1 MDDHNKAVATIA
13 GQVKKFH
20 SRQQPFRI
28 YHGSTNSTR
37 QSQHDHN
44 NTINTA
50 HLNHVIRTD
59 CEAQTV
65 LVEPNVPMDHLV
77 QATLAAGLV
86 PLVVMEFPGITVGGG
101 FSGTSGE
108 SSSFRHGFFDATV
121 NWIEIV
127 LPNGEVRIASKN
139 TDPDLF
145 WGAASAFGTL
155 GVVTLLEVQCQQAKP
170 YVELKYQSSSCMAQA
185 MDIFRTAAADPQI
198 DYLDGIVFARDQI
211 VVCTGRLTDALP
223 ANVKPQRFTGAR
235 DPWFYLHAQ
244 KRANSCSRK
253 PDYIPLTDYLFRYD
267 RGGFWVARYAYSYFL
282 VPFNRITRYILDYF
296 MHTRV
301 MYHALHESGHSKRYI
316 IQDVAVPYAAT
327 TEFLDWLDQKQNF
340 GAYPIWLCPL
350 RQSEGLMSRTDSNCA
365 ALPSTSVEDDGYLM
379 NFGLWAPSP
388 FHSNTAEFI
397 AQNRRL
403 EGKVRELGGKKWLY
417 AHAYYTEDEFWSL
430 YDKRKYDQLRERY
443 HASYLPDLYQ
453 KVRVRLAPE
462 DGKGQVG
469 WGSIRD
475 IVWNLWPV
483 SGLYGVYKAWRGGDY
498 LLKAKQKGK
507 TASH

>member
-1 MDDHNKAVATIA
+1 MEDHNKAVAPL
-13 GQVKKFH
+13 QV
-20 SRQQPFRI
+20 
-28 YHGSTNSTR
+28 STR

-65 LVEPNVPMDHLV
+65 LVEPNVSMDNLV

-127 LPNGEVRIASKN
+127 LPNGEVRIASK
-139 TDPDLF
+139 TSDPDLF

-170 YVELKYQSSSCMAQA
+170 FVELKYQSSSCMAHA
-185 MDIFRTAAADPQI
+185 IDIFRTAAADPQI

-211 VVCTGRLTDALP
+211 VVCTGRLTDSLP

-244 KRANSCSRK
+244 KRAISCSRK
-253 PDYIPLTDYLFRYD
+253 QDYIPLTDYLFRYD
-267 RGGFWVARYAYSYFL
+267 RGGFWVARSIQPYHTLHSGLFHAYAGD
-282 VPFNRITRYILDYF
+282 VPRSARERTLQAVHHPR
-296 MHTRV
+296 R
-301 MYHALHESGHSKRYI
+301 G
-316 IQDVAVPYAAT
+316 VPYAAT
-327 TEFLDWLDQKQNF
+327 AEFIDWLGQKQNF

-350 RQSEGLMSRTDSNCA
+350 RHSEGLMSRSDSSNA
-365 ALPSTSVEDDGYLM
+365 ALPSTDPEDDGYLM

-417 AHAYYTEDEFWSL
+417 AHAYYTEDEFWSI
-430 YDKRKYDQLRERY
+430 YDKKKYDQLRERY

-453 KVRVRLAPE
+453 KVRVRLTASE
-462 DGKGQVG
+462 DDGKGRVG
-469 WGSIRD
+469 SGSIRY

-507 TASH
+507 T